1 VKGSGRRLS
10 ANERKNFE
18 SKKVKES
25 VMYNNK
31 KGYKR
36 FVKPLNF
43 YFEQYWTWQVVDNI
57 LVENLCS

>member
-18 SKKVKES
+18 SEKVKEG
-25 VMYNNK
+25 VVHNIEE
-31 KGYKR
+31 GYKM
-36 FVKPLNF
+36 FVKLLNF
-43 YFEQYWTWQVVDNI
+43 YLEQYWTWRVVDSI